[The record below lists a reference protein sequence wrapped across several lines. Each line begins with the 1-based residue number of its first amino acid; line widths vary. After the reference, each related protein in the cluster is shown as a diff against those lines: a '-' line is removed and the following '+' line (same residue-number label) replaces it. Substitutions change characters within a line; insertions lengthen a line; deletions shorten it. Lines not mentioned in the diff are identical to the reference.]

1 MDKAAGPERSCRHL
15 DGYVRRTLKPNKI
28 CEDRIEFLE
37 RTDNRGTRVIKLKKK
52 SGNGDIFQEGEYCI
66 DMKQDNAS
74 QDKDF
79 VVEICMEMKENMKFK

>member
-1 MDKAAGPERSCRHL
+1 MDKAAGPERKCGHL
-15 DGYVRRTLKPNKI
+15 DGYVRRTLYPNKI
-28 CEDRIEFLE
+28 CKDRIEFLE
-37 RTDNRGTRVIKLKKK
+37 RVDNRGTRVIKLKKK
-52 SGNGDIFQEGEYCI
+52 SGNEDIFQEREYCI